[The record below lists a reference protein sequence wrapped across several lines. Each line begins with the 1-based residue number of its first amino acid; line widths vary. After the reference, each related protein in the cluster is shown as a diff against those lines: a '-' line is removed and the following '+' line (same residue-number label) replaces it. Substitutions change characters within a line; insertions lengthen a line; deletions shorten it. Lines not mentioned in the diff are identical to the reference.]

1 MPSDLLIN
9 TPDGLYC
16 PAGDFFIDPWRPR
29 RGHRAII
36 THAHSDHARLGADSY
51 LCARSGVDVLRAR
64 FGAGISV
71 HGLAWEEQVRVGDCL
86 VSLHQAGHV
95 LGSSMV
101 RIEALPGPHASTRS
115 IWVVSGDYKTQRD
128 CSGEVMQ
135 PVACDVFITE
145 STFGL
150 PVYRWEPRD
159 VTLAAINEWWA
170 DCARQ
175 GEACIVYAYALG
187 KAQSVLAGLDASIGD
202 IFVHGAVD
210 KFLPIYR
217 AAGVPLPRCERAT
230 AEGVRASLARG
241 AGVMVVAPP
250 SADNSAWARS
260 LARKGKGLREAFAS
274 GWMRVR
280 GPRRRR
286 GVDRGFVLSDH
297 ADWDGLLST
306 IAATGAQ
313 RVGVTHGFTGVL
325 TRALAERG
333 IASWELKTRFVG
345 EGEAEAESEIAS
357 ETEAEGTRERRTPAE
372 DGQPNAASEEHDA

>member
-9 TPDGLYC
+9 TADGLYC

-29 RGHRAII
+29 SGHRAII
-36 THAHSDHARLGADSY
+36 THAHSDHARLGAESY
-51 LCARSGVDVLRAR
+51 LCARSGVHVLRAR
-64 FGAGISV
+64 LGAGISAQ
-71 HGLAWEEQVRVGDCL
+71 GLAWEEQVRVGDCL

-150 PVYRWEPRD
+150 PVYRWEPREA
-159 VTLAAINEWWA
+159 TLAAINAWWA
-170 DCARQ
+170 DCARE

-217 AAGVPLPRCERAT
+217 AAGVSLPRCERAT
-230 AEGVRASLARG
+230 AEGIRASLARG

-260 LARKGKGLREAFAS
+260 LARRGKGLREAFAS

-345 EGEAEAESEIAS
+345 EGEGEGDGGGEA
-357 ETEAEGTRERRTPAE
+357 GGTPAE
-372 DGQPNAASEEHDA
+372 HEPEDDAQPSAASKEHGA